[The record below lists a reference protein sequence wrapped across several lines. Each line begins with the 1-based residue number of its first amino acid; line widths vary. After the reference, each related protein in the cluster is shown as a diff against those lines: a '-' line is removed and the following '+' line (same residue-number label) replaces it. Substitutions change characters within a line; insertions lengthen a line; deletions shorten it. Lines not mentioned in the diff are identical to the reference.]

1 MKQYSIAVIPGD
13 GIGNEVMVDALR
25 VLDRVAE
32 MHGGISFM
40 YEHYEWGCEYYT
52 RTGNMMAEDGMDRIR
67 QSDAILLG
75 AVGYPGVP
83 DHISLRDL
91 LLRIRQGFN
100 QYVNLRPIRLI
111 TEEDC
116 PIKGMGPDDIDMVFV
131 RENSEGEYAGVGG
144 ITREGTAEET
154 ALQTSIFTR
163 KNTEKLM
170 DYAFNLARARLDE
183 RRHAGRKTVGKVT
196 SATKSNALNYGMV
209 FWDKLFAER
218 SRLFPDINTDQYH
231 VDALSMYMV
240 QRPADFDVVV
250 ASNLFGDILTDLG
263 SVLQGGIGFAAG
275 GNINPDRVFPSMF
288 EPVHGSAP
296 DIAWKGLANPIAMIW
311 TVKMMLDFLG
321 HPEMGAAVFSAIES
335 VVHNRRAE
343 LTPDMGGTGSTSH
356 TTDLVLQ
363 ALSAS

>member
-1 MKQYSIAVIPGD
+1 MKKYTVAVIPGD
-13 GIGNEVMVDALR
+13 GIGNEVMVEGLR
-25 VLDRVAE
+25 ILERVAE
-32 MHGGISFM
+32 LHGGISFT
-40 YEHYEWGCEYYT
+40 YRQYEWGCEYYT
-52 RTGNMMAEDGMDRIR
+52 RTGAMMAEDGMDRLR
-67 QSDAILLG
+67 DADAILLG

-100 QYVNLRPIRLI
+100 QYVNLRPIKLI

-116 PIKGMGPDDIDMVFV
+116 PLKGMGPADIDMIFV
-131 RENSEGEYAGVGG
+131 RENTEGEYAGVGG
-144 ITREGTAEET
+144 ITREGTAEEM

-163 KNTEKLM
+163 KNTEKVM
-170 DYAFNLARARLDE
+170 DYAFNLARERLDA
-183 RRHAGRKTVGKVT
+183 RREAGRKSVGKVT

-218 SRLFPDINTDQYH
+218 SKLFPDINTDQYH
-231 VDALSMYMV
+231 VDALSMYML

-321 HPEMGAAVFSAIES
+321 HTDLGMRVFEAIRH
-335 VVHNRRAE
+335 VVRERRGE
-343 LTPDMGGTGSTSH
+343 LTADMGGNGSTSH
-356 TTDLVLQ
+356 SADLILE
-363 ALSAS
+363 AMGH